1 MDAHTAPHFAAPYEP
16 GGFGTVAIVG
26 VGLLGGSLGR
36 TLKTRRLAHRVIG
49 VERTEDRLHK
59 AQALGAIDS
68 GATSLPEAVADADI
82 VVLCSPV
89 GHILEILP
97 EVLAA
102 AKDGAVVTDVG
113 STKAAIVRRAGS
125 AAAFVGGHPMAGS
138 EQAGV
143 EAATPYLF
151 EEATWAITP
160 SESSDPHAVQT
171 VQRLAQ
177 SVGATTLLLAP
188 DAHDAM
194 LAVTSHLPHVLA
206 SALMRQ
212 AQQTQS
218 RYPQTSQL
226 TAGSFAD
233 GTRVAASSPE
243 IWRDV
248 CLSNRD
254 ALLQALQAFR
264 GQLDTLEAAVADS
277 NADEI
282 EAFFTAG
289 AAAKRNWGVL

>member
-1 MDAHTAPHFAAPYEP
+1 MTDEPYFAVPFEP
-16 GGFGTVAIVG
+16 GGFGTVALVG
-26 VGLLGGSLGR
+26 VGLLGGSLGMA
-36 TLKTRRLAHRVIG
+36 LKARRLAHKVIG
-49 VERTEDRLHK
+49 VERSEDRL
-59 AQALGAIDS
+59 QTALSFGAVDF
-68 GATSLPEAVADADI
+68 GTTSLKEAVEDADVI
-82 VVLCSPV
+82 VLCTAV
-89 GHILEILP
+89 GHILEVLP
-97 EVLAA
+97 ETLAA

-113 STKAAIVRRAGS
+113 STKGAIVRRAGG
-125 AAAFVGGHPMAGS
+125 AGAFAGGHPMAGS
-138 EQAGV
+138 EQTGV
-143 EAATPYLF
+143 EAATPLLF

-160 SESSDPHAVQT
+160 SEASSPHAVQT

-177 SVGATTLLLAP
+177 SVGATTLLLSP

-212 AQQTQS
+212 AGQTQS
-218 RYPQTSQL
+218 LHPQTRQL

-254 ALLQALQAFR
+254 ALLQALQTFR
-264 GQLDTLEAAVADS
+264 GELDTLEAAVADS
-277 NADEI
+277 DAAQI
-282 EAFFTAG
+282 EAFFAAG
-289 AAAKRNWGVL
+289 AAAKRNWGAL

>member
-1 MDAHTAPHFAAPYEP
+1 MTDEPHFTAPFEP
-16 GGFGTVAIVG
+16 GGFGTVVIVG
-26 VGLLGGSLGR
+26 VGLIGGSLGR
-36 TLKTRRLAHRVIG
+36 ALKSRRLAQRVLG
-49 VERTEDRLHK
+49 VERTEEQLEAAK
-59 AQALGAIDS
+59 AFGAIDA
-68 GATSLPEAVADADI
+68 GTTSLVEAVAGADI
-82 VVLCSPV
+82 VVLCTAV

-97 EVLAA
+97 PVLTA

-113 STKAAIVRRAGS
+113 STKAAIVRRAGGATS
-125 AAAFVGGHPMAGS
+125 FVGGHPMAGS
-138 EQAGV
+138 EQTGV

-160 SESSDPHAVQT
+160 SKASSPQAVQT

-177 SVGATTLLLAP
+177 SVGATTLLLPP

-206 SALMRQ
+206 SALIRQ
-212 AQQTQS
+212 AKQTQS
-218 RYPQTSQL
+218 RHPQTQNL

-254 ALLQALQAFR
+254 ALLQALQTFR
-264 GQLDTLEAAVADS
+264 GELDTLEAAIADS
-277 NADEI
+277 DAAQI
-282 EAFFTAG
+282 EAFFAAG
-289 AAAKRNWGVL
+289 AAAKRNWGAL

>member
-1 MDAHTAPHFAAPYEP
+1 MTDEPYFAVPFEP
-16 GGFGTVAIVG
+16 GGFGTVALVG
-26 VGLLGGSLGR
+26 VGLLGGSLGMA
-36 TLKTRRLAHRVIG
+36 LKTRRLAHKVIG
-49 VERTEDRLHK
+49 VERSEDRL
-59 AQALGAIDS
+59 QTALSFGAIDF
-68 GATSLPEAVADADI
+68 GTTSLTEAVEDADI
-82 VVLCSPV
+82 VVLCTAV

-97 EVLAA
+97 ETLAA
-102 AKDGAVVTDVG
+102 AKAGAVVTDVG
-113 STKAAIVRRAGS
+113 STKAAIVRRAGG
-125 AAAFVGGHPMAGS
+125 AASFAGGHPMAGS
-138 EQAGV
+138 EQTGV
-143 EAATPYLF
+143 EAATPLLF

-160 SESSDPHAVQT
+160 SASSSPHAVQM

-177 SVGATTLLLAP
+177 SVGATTLLLTP

-212 AQQTQS
+212 AGQTQS
-218 RYPQTSQL
+218 LHPQTHQL

-264 GQLDTLEAAVADS
+264 GELDMLEAAIADS
-277 NADEI
+277 NPAQI

-289 AAAKRNWGVL
+289 AAAKRSWGAL

>member
-1 MDAHTAPHFAAPYEP
+1 MTDEAHFP
-16 GGFGTVAIVG
+16 GHFGTVAIVG
-26 VGLLGGSLGR
+26 VGLIGGSLGMA
-36 TLKTRRLAHRVIG
+36 LKRRRLAQRVIG
-49 VERTEDRLHK
+49 VGRSEGRIT
-59 AQALGAIDS
+59 AAVGLGAIDA
-68 GATSLPEAVADADI
+68 GTTRLEEAVADADI
-82 VVLCSPV
+82 VVLCTTV
-89 GHILEILP
+89 GHILASLP
-97 EVLAA
+97 ETLELV
-102 AKDGAVVTDVG
+102 KPNAVVTDVG
-113 STKAAIVRRAGS
+113 STKGAIVRRAAGAES
-125 AAAFVGGHPMAGS
+125 FVGGHPMAGS
-138 EQAGV
+138 EQTGV
-143 EAATPYLF
+143 EAATPLLF

-160 SESSDPHAVQT
+160 SETTSAHALQT

-212 AQQTQS
+212 ALGTQRLHPQTQ
-218 RYPQTSQL
+218 QL

-254 ALLQALQAFR
+254 ALLRALQAFR
-264 GQLDTLEAAVADS
+264 GELDTLEAAIADS
-277 NADEI
+277 NGEQI
-282 EAFFTAG
+282 EAYFAAG
-289 AAAKRNWGVL
+289 AAAKRGWGAL

>member
-1 MDAHTAPHFAAPYEP
+1 MTDEPYFAAPFEP
-16 GGFGTVAIVG
+16 GGFGTVALVG
-26 VGLLGGSLGR
+26 VGLIGGSLGMA
-36 TLKTRRLAHRVIG
+36 LKTRRLAHQVIG
-49 VERTEDRLHK
+49 VERSEDRLHT
-59 AQALGAIDS
+59 ALSFGAIDF
-68 GATSLPEAVADADI
+68 GTTSLAEAAADADI
-82 VVLCSPV
+82 VVLCTTV
-89 GHILEILP
+89 GHILKVLP

-102 AKDGAVVTDVG
+102 AKSYAVVTDVG
-113 STKAAIVRRAGS
+113 STKGAIVRRAGE

-138 EQAGV
+138 EQTGV
-143 EAATPYLF
+143 EAATPLLF

-160 SESSDPHAVQT
+160 SEASSQHAVQT

-194 LAVTSHLPHVLA
+194 LAVTSHLPHALA

-212 AQQTQS
+212 AGQTQNL
-218 RYPQTSQL
+218 YPQTRQL

-254 ALLQALQAFR
+254 ALLEALQAFR
-264 GQLDTLEAAVADS
+264 GELDALEAAIASSD
-277 NADEI
+277 AAQI

-289 AAAKRNWGVL
+289 AAAKRNWGAM

>member
-1 MDAHTAPHFAAPYEP
+1 MTDEPHFAAYDSAAPFEP
-16 GGFGTVAIVG
+16 GGFGTVAIIG
-26 VGLLGGSLGR
+26 VGLIGGSLGR
-36 TLKTRRLAHRVIG
+36 TLKARRLAHRVIG
-49 VERTEDRLHK
+49 VERSEDRL
-59 AQALGAIDS
+59 QAALSFGAIDS
-68 GATSLPEAVADADI
+68 GTTSLTQAAAEANV
-82 VVLCSPV
+82 VVLCTTV

-97 EVLAA
+97 AVLAA
-102 AKDGAVVTDVG
+102 VKDGAVVTDVG
-113 STKAAIVRRAGS
+113 STKTAIVRRAGGAS
-125 AAAFVGGHPMAGS
+125 SFVGGHPMAGS
-138 EQAGV
+138 EQNGV

-160 SESSDPHAVQT
+160 SESSDPQAVQT
-171 VQRLAQ
+171 VRKLAQ
-177 SVGATTLLLAP
+177 SVGATTLLLSP

-212 AQQTQS
+212 AHLTQS
-218 RYPQTSQL
+218 RYPQTHQL

-254 ALLQALQAFR
+254 ALLEALQAFR
-264 GQLDTLEAAVADS
+264 GELRHPGSRHYRQRRRPNRSLLRRRSV
-277 NADEI
+277 
-282 EAFFTAG
+282 G
-289 AAAKRNWGVL
+289 